1 MFCSPGCRAS
11 DWHARLGSVAGAM
24 GGRAGRSL
32 TGPKPKTLKVLRSC
46 APQQRRLV
54 EEEVEG
60 RAGRSRVPRA
70 SAVQRAN
77 RLCREQ
83 SRTVS
88 TKGDWMPKIHGR
100 ARLSQGRN
108 RMLALWLGGAG
119 PRTFR
124 WGARGTSS
132 SGAHN
137 GFHQRPQGFKQ
148 ESLESALSLEPKWL
162 EPHSFFMPARSWS
175 QVGLT
180 TGSSAEGFGAPAA
193 EHVLMQGR
201 RLAGSWTVWRASANT
216 SARGGFVPLRSS
228 AIWWRFQARPCQ
240 GPLRGHRQHARP
252 TVAGFLPRCR
262 PEAGRIC
269 APLTQPC

>member
-1 MFCSPGCRAS
+1 MWLHWLPCGPHIPSEGGARSQATKKVLQGLLLAEPRCIGILGTSESGLAPARAAHGPATTAE
-11 DWHARLGSVAGAM
+11 WMARPPAGATQLTHGLARCNGSAQWQVQAGCHFLGNNQALLARGEWLACAARERGRGN
-24 GGRAGRSL
+24 GGQSRTVATVSWTTGGSGCL
-32 TGPKPKTLKVLRSC
+32 TGPKPKALKVLRSC

-108 RMLALWLGGAG
+108 RMLALWLGSAG

-124 WGARGTSS
+124 
-132 SGAHN
+132 
-137 GFHQRPQGFKQ
+137 
-148 ESLESALSLEPKWL
+148 
-162 EPHSFFMPARSWS
+162 
-175 QVGLT
+175 
-180 TGSSAEGFGAPAA
+180 
-193 EHVLMQGR
+193 
-201 RLAGSWTVWRASANT
+201 
-216 SARGGFVPLRSS
+216 
-228 AIWWRFQARPCQ
+228 
-240 GPLRGHRQHARP
+240 
-252 TVAGFLPRCR
+252 
-262 PEAGRIC
+262 
-269 APLTQPC
+269 